1 MLTIVHITYHD
12 ETNIGSCPIGQTG
25 GFENAD
31 GNGEIHCFRIFDGV
45 SVMLMQLEMGSYTE
59 IRTQVGVL
67 EVNFCINGRFET
79 SFSMR
84 SHVLLKPG
92 DMAISCYDGLHGTK
106 SESHFPLG
114 YYEGLCLEIDPAAAG
129 HWIRL
134 NAPAFPID
142 FTALKQN
149 LLGSKWYM
157 VGPAGPRCEHVFREL
172 YESASYAERGFL
184 QLKVLELMLL
194 LGRIPQ
200 ERAADPYCSAEQTA
214 LAHHLRD
221 HLLTNREGYVS
232 LAQLAAEHAISV
244 SHLQKLFKQTYG
256 MPVYHYIKEY
266 RLEQIA
272 ASAAEHSDSQW
283 TFIKGNLADKALIDK
298 IFADYK
304 PEIVVNLAAQAGV
317 RYSITN
323 PDAYI
328 ESNLIGFYN
337 ILEAC
342 RHSYDEGHTPVEH
355 LVYAS
360 SSSVYGS
367 NKKVP
372 YSTDDKVD
380 NPVSLY
386 AATKK
391 SNELMA
397 HAYSKLYNIP
407 STGLR
412 FFTVY
417 GPAGRPDM
425 AYFGFTNKLLKG
437 ETIQIFNYGNCKRD
451 FTYVDDIVE
460 GVVRV
465 MQGAPERKNGEDG
478 LPVPPYAVY
487 NIGNQNPENL
497 LDFVQILQEELIR
510 AGVLPE
516 DYDFEAH
523 KKLVPMQPGDVPVT
537 YADTSALERDF
548 GYKPSTSLREG
559 LRKFAEWYAKFY
571 K

>member
-12 ETNIGSCPIGQTG
+12 ETNIGSCPFGQTG

-172 YESASYAERGFL
+172 CESVSYAERGFL
-184 QLKVLELMLL
+184 QLKVLELMML

-221 HLLTNREGYVS
+221 HLLTNREGCVS

-256 MPVYHYIKEY
+256 MPVY
-266 RLEQIA
+266 RAFLC
-272 ASAAEHSDSQW
+272 
-283 TFIKGNLADKALIDK
+283 F
-298 IFADYK
+298 
-304 PEIVVNLAAQAGV
+304 
-317 RYSITN
+317 
-323 PDAYI
+323 
-328 ESNLIGFYN
+328 
-337 ILEAC
+337 
-342 RHSYDEGHTPVEH
+342 
-355 LVYAS
+355 
-360 SSSVYGS
+360 
-367 NKKVP
+367 
-372 YSTDDKVD
+372 
-380 NPVSLY
+380 
-386 AATKK
+386 
-391 SNELMA
+391 
-397 HAYSKLYNIP
+397 
-407 STGLR
+407 
-412 FFTVY
+412 
-417 GPAGRPDM
+417 
-425 AYFGFTNKLLKG
+425 
-437 ETIQIFNYGNCKRD
+437 
-451 FTYVDDIVE
+451 
-460 GVVRV
+460 
-465 MQGAPERKNGEDG
+465 ER
-478 LPVPPYAVY
+478 
-487 NIGNQNPENL
+487 
-497 LDFVQILQEELIR
+497 
-510 AGVLPE
+510 
-516 DYDFEAH
+516 
-523 KKLVPMQPGDVPVT
+523 
-537 YADTSALERDF
+537 
-548 GYKPSTSLREG
+548 
-559 LRKFAEWYAKFY
+559 
-571 K
+571 